1 MKQYRITAGDFVF
14 AGETGDADAV
24 MDPTDLARIKQLA
37 GIMETAPVSG
47 GLQGAVAGMMD
58 NVPNSTEYGT
68 QSPVG
73 SSISYT
79 AQERRDLEREY
90 HAKPGTDL
98 WFLINFTKPFSHLS
112 PMSVRYCGSLPS
124 LTFLT
129 CSYAIS
135 LASVIVLP
143 TPVNTMI

>member
-1 MKQYRITAGDFVF
+1 MRQYRITSADFVLP
-14 AGETGDADAV
+14 GETGDTDAV
-24 MDPTDLARIKQLA
+24 MDAADLARIKQLA
-37 GIMETAPVSG
+37 GIMETAPVPG

-73 SSISYT
+73 SNISYT

-98 WFLINFTKPFSHLS
+98 WFLINFTKPYLN
-112 PMSVRYCGSLPS
+112 GSLRDHIE
-124 LTFLT
+124 
-129 CSYAIS
+129 SY
-135 LASVIVLP
+135 LDKHPEYRQQPLP
-143 TPVNTMI
+143 GQDS